1 MISNIGADMNTAYE
15 LQQPAQNRYRNSL
28 RVMTPVK
35 LDKEQLHALSQVNPL
50 ISSCHILLE
59 WTAVVVAAALC
70 QHFWNPLLY
79 VLAVA
84 FIGARQHAL
93 LILMHDGTHYRLFRN
108 RRINDWMTELL
119 LAWPHLVTM
128 RSYRENHLA
137 HHNYV
142 NTESDPDWLR
152 KKDNP
157 EWHFP
162 QSLRSLLSIFAR
174 DLVGI
179 GGLNLIRLASSLSST
194 ARMPGKAFV
203 RIRLAFYV
211 IVLGALIGSG
221 CGKALLLYW
230 VVPFFTWLILI
241 MRIRSIAEHFAIE
254 AGTSAYRQTRT
265 TYAGLLARLFVA
277 PKNVNYHIEH
287 HFFPSVPFF
296 RLPQLHAALMANRE
310 FAQSAHITQSY
321 TKMVME
327 CLTQTGS
334 SESATDGLR
343 PQPAPLAMAER

>member
-1 MISNIGADMNTAYE
+1 MDTTYE
-15 LQQPAQNRYRNSL
+15 PEQLEQERDRNSL
-28 RVMTPVK
+28 REATPIK
-35 LDKEQLHALSQVNPL
+35 LNKEQLYALSQVNPFV
-50 ISSCHILLE
+50 STFHILLE
-59 WTAVVVAAALC
+59 WTAIVLAATLC

-79 VLAVA
+79 LATAA

-108 RRINDWMTELL
+108 RRVNDWLTELL

-142 NTESDPDWLR
+142 NTEKDPDWLR

-162 QSLRSLLSIFAR
+162 QSATSLVGIFLR

-179 GGLNLIRLASSLSST
+179 GGIKLIRLASSLSSA
-194 ARMPGKAFV
+194 ARAPSKAFV
-203 RIRLAFYV
+203 RIRLVFYMTAIGV
-211 IVLGALIGSG
+211 LIGAG
-221 CGKALLLYW
+221 CGKALVLYW
-230 VVPFFTWLILI
+230 AVPYFTWLILI

-254 AGTSAYRQTRT
+254 GEPGPYRQTRT
-265 TYAGLLARLFVA
+265 THVGLLARLFVA

-296 RLPQLHAALMANRE
+296 RLPKLHALLMSNGE
-310 FAQSAHITQSY
+310 FAGAAHITQSY
-321 TKMVME
+321 AKILLE
-327 CLTQTGS
+327 CWRQADS
-334 SESATDGLR
+334 SESATDRLH
-343 PQPAPLAMAER
+343 PQPASLAMVALE